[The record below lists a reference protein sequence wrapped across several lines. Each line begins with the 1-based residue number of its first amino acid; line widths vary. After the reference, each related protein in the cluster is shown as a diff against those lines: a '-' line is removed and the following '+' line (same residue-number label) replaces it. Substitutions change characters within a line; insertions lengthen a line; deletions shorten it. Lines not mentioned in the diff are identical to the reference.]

1 MGKAKTVKKT
11 LKKEEGMHKKL
22 TFLLVLL
29 LASSTAFAQ
38 GNTTFSW
45 DGEVRGTYQYW
56 GNEDLDTLSDDFVN
70 YKWLRTRLG
79 VKAEIMENT
88 SAYVQVQDNR
98 TAGGEV
104 TVYNNTSVEV
114 FPVEVLSVHQA
125 YVMLEK
131 MWDSP
136 FGLKLGRQELHYGD
150 GRLIG
155 ADNWSNTGTA
165 FDAAKLMFRQN
176 RVSIDLFTAQ
186 LVPYWG
192 NYPGF
197 AGSNVTLSGLYST
210 INYMEHGMWDLYLL
224 SYYDGDVAIDAP
236 FENPAGTIANNTW
249 LFTIG
254 TRTSGTLVDDN
265 FSYNG
270 EFAFQF
276 GDWMSSGV
284 TAWAFSAGAGY
295 EFPVEVAPYFGLEFN
310 YASGDDS
317 IDDGDR
323 HTFTNLFPSNHDKY
337 GYMDQ
342 IAWQNMIN
350 VKATAGFKPVE
361 QLDFHADFHL
371 FWLAQ
376 ENDAW
381 YTGMGL
387 PLYFP
392 GFVPNADVKSGFGRG
407 AAGTANNV
415 GNELDLALKYQ
426 YNDALSFKLGFSH
439 FFAGAV
445 ADTAIGT
452 SAADANWFYS
462 QVKVGF

>member
-1 MGKAKTVKKT
+1 
-11 LKKEEGMHKKL
+11 MHKKL

-56 GNEDLDTLSDDFVN
+56 GNEDLDTTTDDFVN

-88 SAYVQVQDNR
+88 SAYVQIQDNR

-125 YVMLEK
+125 YIMLEK

-136 FGLKLGRQELHYGD
+136 FGLKAGRQELHYGD
-150 GRLIG
+150 GRLVG

-165 FDAAKLMFRQN
+165 FDAAKLMFRQG
-176 RVSIDLFTAQ
+176 RVAMDLFTAQ

-192 NYPGF
+192 NFPGL

-224 SYYDGDVAIDAP
+224 SYYDGDEAIDPDEVTA
-236 FENPAGTIANNTW
+236 TTVANNTW

-254 TRTSGTLVDDN
+254 TRTSGTLVDDKFN
-265 FSYNG
+265 YHG

-276 GDWMSSGV
+276 GDWMSSSV

-295 EFPVEVAPYFGLEFN
+295 EFDVSVAPYFGLEFN

-317 IDDGDR
+317 VDDGDR
-323 HTFTNLFPSNHDKY
+323 GTFTNLFPDNHYKY

-342 IAWQNMIN
+342 FAWQNMIN
-350 VKATAGFKPVE
+350 VRATAGFKPVE
-361 QLDFHADFHL
+361 KLDFHADFHL

-381 YTGMGL
+381 YTSLGL
-387 PLYFP
+387 PFYLQ
-392 GFVPNADVKSGFGRG
+392 GFTPDAAQKFGRG
-407 AAGTANNV
+407 AGGTANSV

-426 YNDALSFKLGFSH
+426 FNEAVSWKLGFSH
-439 FFAGAV
+439 FFAGDV
-445 ADTAIGT
+445 VDTVYEVVPGVSTNAG
-452 SAADANWFYS
+452 DANWFYA
-462 QVKVGF
+462 QMKVGF

>member
-1 MGKAKTVKKT
+1 
-11 LKKEEGMHKKL
+11 MHKKL
-22 TFLLVLL
+22 TFLFVLL

-56 GNEDLDTLSDDFVN
+56 GNQDLDTTSDDFIN

-88 SAYVQVQDNR
+88 SAYVQIQDSR
-98 TAGGEV
+98 TAGSEFD
-104 TVYNNTSVEV
+104 VYDADGVGFFGSEG
-114 FPVEVLSVHQA
+114 FDVHQA
-125 YVMLEK
+125 YIMLEK

-150 GRLIG
+150 GRLVG

-165 FDAAKLMFRQN
+165 FDAAKLMFRQG
-176 RVSIDLFTAQ
+176 RVAMDLFTAQ
-186 LVPYWG
+186 LVPFWG
-192 NYPGF
+192 NYGIPR
-197 AGSNVTLSGLYST
+197 SNVTLSGLYST

-224 SYYDGDVAIDAP
+224 SYYDGDVAVDAP
-236 FENPAGTIANNTW
+236 DENPAGTVANNTW

-254 TRTSGTLVDDN
+254 TRTSGTLVDDKFN
-265 FSYNG
+265 YHG

-276 GDWMSSGV
+276 GDWMSSSV

-295 EFPVEVAPYFGLEFN
+295 EFDVNVAPYFGVELN

-323 HTFTNLFPSNHDKY
+323 GTFTNLFPDNHGKY

-342 IAWQNMIN
+342 MVWQNMIN
-350 VKATAGFKPVE
+350 VRATAGFKPVE
-361 QLDFHADFHL
+361 KLDFHGDFHL

-381 YTGMGL
+381 YHGVGF
-387 PLYFP
+387 PLFFYSN
-392 GFVPNADVKSGFGRG
+392 PNAGVKSGFSRAAV
-407 AAGTANNV
+407 AAGGVKSV
-415 GNELDLALKYQ
+415 GNELDLALKYD
-426 YNDALSFKLGFSH
+426 YNEALSFKLGFSH
-439 FFAGAV
+439 FFAGEV
-445 ADTAIGT
+445 AD
-452 SAADANWFYS
+452 SAFGGDHGDANWFYS
-462 QVKVGF
+462 QVKLGF